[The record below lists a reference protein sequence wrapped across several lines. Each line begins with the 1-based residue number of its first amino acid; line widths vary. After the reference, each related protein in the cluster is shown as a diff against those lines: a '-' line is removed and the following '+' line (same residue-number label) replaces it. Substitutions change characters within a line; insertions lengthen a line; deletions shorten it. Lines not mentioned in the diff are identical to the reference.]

1 MNWGRIMSWLFRRP
15 PEPADPGR
23 FDAVLAQN
31 IQAQQR
37 AAEAAEGVALAA
49 DDNREHVEAVVGA
62 FNARTAARVRH
73 RTREPSTSG
82 PRAVVNAAIEQMKER
97 AHRAEEQSR

>member
-15 PEPADPGR
+15 SETSDPGR

-31 IQAQQR
+31 IEAQQR
-37 AAEAAEGVALAA
+37 AADAAESVAQAA

-62 FNARTAARVRH
+62 FNERTAARVRH
-73 RTREPSTSG
+73 RTREPTTSG
-82 PRAVVNAAIEQMKER
+82 PRAVVNAAVQQMKQR
-97 AHRAEEQSR
+97 AQQAEEQPR